1 MDNIVHLNEQLLRI
15 GTELCTT
22 RKQAGLSQDEVAK
35 WLNIDRRLIM
45 QIEAGK
51 SKNIEVIC
59 LYCDKLDI
67 QILIKIG

>member
-1 MDNIVHLNEQLLRI
+1 MDNIVHLNEQLLKI

-22 RKQAGLSQDEVAK
+22 RKLAGLSQDEVAK
-35 WLNIDRRLIM
+35 WLNVDRRLIM

-59 LYCDKLDI
+59 LYCDKFDV